1 MGKEDVFF
9 CVIVLC
15 TGNVLQSDYCQAV
28 DSSVFLGRIKVIYA
42 NGIVL
47 SEKERYN
54 FII

>member
-1 MGKEDVFF
+1 MSKTLFY
-9 CVIVLC
+9 VIVLC

>member
-9 CVIVLC
+9 FVG
-15 TGNVLQSDYCQAV
+15 TGKILQSDYCRAL
-28 DSSVFLGRIKVIYA
+28 DNSVFLGRIKVIYA

-47 SEKERYN
+47 SENERYN